1 MSNIRN
7 IVNGGPEEPNKWWLW
22 LTTTSKTAFTTGLG
36 LGMWAYGNLRIVG
49 WVIVTTGMITAL
61 PLMFE
66 IKREEMV
73 EEFEKMQIDAALAE
87 GQTPRDLAMSGLT
100 SAVEPKV
107 L

>member
-1 MSNIRN
+1 
-7 IVNGGPEEPNKWWLW
+7 
-22 LTTTSKTAFTTGLG
+22 
-36 LGMWAYGNLRIVG
+36 
-49 WVIVTTGMITAL
+49 
-61 PLMFE
+61 
-66 IKREEMV
+66 MV